1 MQCYMRVMSRD
12 EHTVLA
18 EGFVRVPLEEDE
30 AKKIEGLPSTSGF
43 EHLFM
48 RGPT

>member
-18 EGFVRVPLEEDE
+18 EGFGRVPLDEDE
-30 AKKIEGLPSTSGF
+30 AKKIEGVASTSGF
-43 EHLFM
+43 EHLFL
-48 RGPT
+48 RPT